1 MGEEKVG
8 LYQLLQRPLRMY
20 WMSLPLKLCSAIW
33 IPNVPLSL
41 PQISLLLERLQ
52 HCHHQHIWTMDN
64 EIGGCRYQNSFEN
77 LLFVEESFWE
87 IWLEAVRFGRSD

>member
-77 LLFVEESFWE
+77 VKN
-87 IWLEAVRFGRSD
+87 

>member
-77 LLFVEESFWE
+77 DQHTVKEERFVQFM
-87 IWLEAVRFGRSD
+87 LEQRYI